1 MHRMPRYHA
10 SSKGEGPAAKTLER
24 KSSSRPIMLVCE
36 RMLPSRSVLI
46 PVLGGGLLLPY
57 LGFVAFLWW
66 TMHLPPEQFGR
77 TMAHMPA
84 PVVFLL
90 APFETLWTEARA
102 GTLAVGDA
110 APDFELDKLDKSGRI
125 RLSELTS
132 RQPVVLIFGSYT

>member
-1 MHRMPRYHA
+1 MM
-10 SSKGEGPAAKTLER
+10 S
-24 KSSSRPIMLVCE
+24 VFE
-36 RMLPSRSVLI
+36 RMVPSKSVLI
-46 PVLGGGLLLPY
+46 PVLGGLLLPY
-57 LGFVAFLWW
+57 LGFVSFLWW

-77 TMAHMPA
+77 TMANMPG

-102 GTLAVGDA
+102 GALRVGDP

-125 RLSELTS
+125 RLSDLTS

>member
-1 MHRMPRYHA
+1 MMSVLRTMVP
-10 SSKGEGPAAKTLER
+10 SK
-24 KSSSRPIMLVCE
+24 
-36 RMLPSRSVLI
+36 SVLI
-46 PVLGGGLLLPY
+46 PVLGGLLLPY

-77 TMAHMPA
+77 TMANMPG

-102 GTLAVGDA
+102 GTLEVGDA
-110 APDFELDKLDKSGRI
+110 APNFELEKLDKSGLI